1 MKWVIVFYHPL
12 HLCIDCLSMIDYFK
26 NKLSLA
32 VNLILDNMDIQP
44 RWVLKSFAELTTEEL
59 YQILQKRQDVFILE
73 QNCHYPDLDDKDRQ
87 TLHLLG
93 YVENRLIAYARLFP
107 SGMLFENQAS
117 FGRVLVVKDSRRLK
131 LGKKLVQEI
140 IRVLEHDL
148 KEKEIKIEAQLYL
161 QKFYEEFGFIAEGK
175 VFLDAGID
183 HIMMSKII

>member
-12 HLCIDCLSMIDYFK
+12 FLCIDCLSMIDYFK

-117 FGRVLVVKDSRRLK
+117 FGRVLFHVDFSVVANL
-131 LGKKLVQEI
+131 I
-140 IRVLEHDL
+140 I
-148 KEKEIKIEAQLYL
+148 I
-161 QKFYEEFGFIAEGK
+161 K
-175 VFLDAGID
+175 VFPFSNYVRLLYVYLL
-183 HIMMSKII
+183 